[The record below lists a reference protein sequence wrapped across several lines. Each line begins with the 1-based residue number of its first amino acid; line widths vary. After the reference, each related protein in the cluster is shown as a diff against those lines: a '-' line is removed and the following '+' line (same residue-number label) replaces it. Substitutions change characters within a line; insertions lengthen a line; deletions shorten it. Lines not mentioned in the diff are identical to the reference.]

1 MLAWSDSD
9 PIDCLQ
15 NKNNDQKSIGFQ
27 KSAVKSQNKN
37 QTTHQQEREFKRILE
52 EVMID
57 ER

>member
-15 NKNNDQKSIGFQ
+15 NKNNDQKSFGFQ

-37 QTTHQQEREFKRILE
+37 QTSHQQEREFKRTLE
-52 EVMID
+52 EVMIN